1 MHPTLLPSYDDL
13 LWKCDS
19 NNVEIV
25 LPESLEPRRLCI
37 VGEALGAEELL
48 KRLYFEGK
56 SGKLLDKL
64 LREVGLIRGALHVTN
79 VIKIQP
85 PGNDLARLSELGLEL
100 DDFIPYLKEELNHV
114 KPRVILAVGRLAME
128 VLTGK
133 FGITKWR
140 GSVVDCTFVHYDPN
154 PSVVPTLHPAYL
166 QRGQMHLYPYV
177 RHDVKLFAELGFG
190 IHKTHKPFELV
201 VDPTFTNT
209 IEYLDSCIDA
219 ADETCFDIETVN
231 NERITC
237 VGFSRSPD
245 SAICIPFR
253 YKGLRN
259 RWQKHEFMMI
269 LDKIRTLYNKP
280 LCTKIGQNMHYD
292 MHFLLPL
299 LGFPREPLFDTML
312 AHSLI
317 HPDAKHDLGFI
328 MSIYTDMPFHKDEA
342 KDWRAQHLPHDLTLW
357 EYNAKDV
364 IGTHR
369 AYVNLKRDLIEMN
382 LYNFFTGYIIPF
394 RRVLFEME
402 WRGIKIDMTER
413 QRLIERVET
422 EELPDILWQI
432 EELTGQALNPNSS
445 LQVGGY
451 LNEVLKI
458 PVRRTEKGNYT
469 VKEDILHELAARYP
483 KHKRIIDKILC
494 ARVLKA
500 KDLGTYLTAKV
511 SPDGRMR
518 TSFGTTVTGRL
529 SSRAN
534 MFGEGCL
541 LPETEVLT
549 TTGWTRLDQLA
560 KSDVVLQY
568 NLNGTLNWCLARP
581 YTTYYDGAIVIANA
595 IFHKNT
601 YTKNHK
607 VLTTHPTHRTTLES
621 KALDLITSL
630 NMRELPISGDYIGG
644 EENPQ
649 YIRIAEAIRAD
660 GSVENGIIRFAAKK
674 QHKINRF
681 ILLATELG
689 LTLSPQNA
697 QPGYRRF
704 GISKQESAPIV
715 KFMEECN
722 WEIGS
727 WILTLSL
734 TSLKELIDETKYWDA
749 HIRRRSWWF
758 FTTDQNT
765 AHWVQTGA
773 HLCGY
778 SATIR
783 WNDYSDRGYG
793 KGVAK
798 PLWTV
803 AIKPRAYTYTESKH
817 YKLSGYSGQVYCM
830 TTDSGYFLCKHKD
843 TIVVTGNT
851 NLQNQ
856 PKKFRKLY
864 VPNNGHVF
872 LEPDLSQAEARVM
885 AWLMKSDKLKTIFRS
900 GQKIHKIMGGEIY
913 GKDPEKLT
921 DDEYLIAKK
930 TVHGSNYDM
939 GERKFATLI
948 QKPVLLAREIRTKY
962 FLIVPELAHYH
973 QRIRETINTDR
984 KLTTPYGRVR
994 VFTGRLDDETYRSGY
1009 AQIPQSTVVDT
1020 LNVGTL
1026 GLWLIKP
1033 TNILVLTQNH
1043 DSILLSMPPSLVE
1056 WFKPYIKAHLE
1067 TLRELTIEGDLLII
1081 PVDIG
1086 KAKTNW
1092 LGK

>member
-1 MHPTLLPSYDDL
+1 MDPTLLPSYDDL

-19 NNVEIV
+19 NNVELV

-85 PGNDLARLSELGLEL
+85 PSNDLTRLSELGLEL

-259 RWQKHEFMMI
+259 RWQKHESMMI

-382 LYNFFTGYIIPF
+382 LYNFFAGYIIPF

-534 MFGEGCL
+534 MFGAG
-541 LPETEVLT
+541 
-549 TTGWTRLDQLA
+549 
-560 KSDVVLQY
+560 
-568 NLNGTLNWCLARP
+568 
-581 YTTYYDGAIVIANA
+581 
-595 IFHKNT
+595 
-601 YTKNHK
+601 
-607 VLTTHPTHRTTLES
+607 
-621 KALDLITSL
+621 
-630 NMRELPISGDYIGG
+630 
-644 EENPQ
+644 
-649 YIRIAEAIRAD
+649 
-660 GSVENGIIRFAAKK
+660 
-674 QHKINRF
+674 
-681 ILLATELG
+681 
-689 LTLSPQNA
+689 
-697 QPGYRRF
+697 
-704 GISKQESAPIV
+704 
-715 KFMEECN
+715 
-722 WEIGS
+722 
-727 WILTLSL
+727 
-734 TSLKELIDETKYWDA
+734 
-749 HIRRRSWWF
+749 
-758 FTTDQNT
+758 
-765 AHWVQTGA
+765 
-773 HLCGY
+773 
-778 SATIR
+778 
-783 WNDYSDRGYG
+783 
-793 KGVAK
+793 
-798 PLWTV
+798 
-803 AIKPRAYTYTESKH
+803 
-817 YKLSGYSGQVYCM
+817 
-830 TTDSGYFLCKHKD
+830 
-843 TIVVTGNT
+843 T

-864 VPNNGHVF
+864 VPDNGHVF

-885 AWLMKSDKLKTIFRS
+885 AWLMKSDKLKSIFRK

-948 QKPVLLAREIRTKY
+948 QKPVSIAREIRTKY

-973 QRIRETINTDR
+973 QRIRETIDTDR

-1033 TNILVLTQNH
+1033 TNILILTQNH

-1056 WFKPYIKAHLE
+1056 WFKPYIKVHLE

-1086 KAKTNW
+1086 EAKNNW